1 MKQKKTRF
9 KGLIIYS
16 GIKFNDTRGYFREIF
31 KQTFLKKKMIFWC
44 MSKSKK
50 KCFERN
56 AFTNKKSTR

>member
-31 KQTFLKKKMIFWC
+31 KQTFLKKKNDILVHV
-44 MSKSKK
+44 
-50 KCFERN
+50 
-56 AFTNKKSTR
+56 